1 MKEKTYEGTKK
12 TQNGLKRMF
21 FSALAILLQAVFM
34 VYMFTRLNEYAA
46 AINTTTSVLAIIL
59 VLGLYNREQTAS
71 MTTPWIILILAF
83 PIMGVSLYLLVGL
96 NGAPNKMR
104 ARFEEVDSMLLPC
117 LPENADILSDM
128 YEKVPQAAG
137 ISTYLAKNAL
147 YPVYQNTDVT
157 YYDQASKGL
166 EAQLSDL
173 SKARKFIFM
182 EYFIVAK
189 GYVWDRVLEVL
200 KRKAAEGVEVRFMYD
215 EIGRASCRERV

>member
-12 TQNGLKRMF
+12 TQNGLKRMG

-104 ARFEEVDSMLLPC
+104 ARFEEVD
-117 LPENADILSDM
+117 
-128 YEKVPQAAG
+128 
-137 ISTYLAKNAL
+137 
-147 YPVYQNTDVT
+147 
-157 YYDQASKGL
+157 
-166 EAQLSDL
+166 
-173 SKARKFIFM
+173 
-182 EYFIVAK
+182 
-189 GYVWDRVLEVL
+189 
-200 KRKAAEGVEVRFMYD
+200 
-215 EIGRASCRERV
+215 